1 LGFVILVFCA
11 VLGAVLVPAL
21 TADEELLDF
30 VTVLDF
36 TGGCAVVFVVAVF
49 DEDVFCVV
57 WAEPVIARAAINARL
72 KNTFFMT
79 LNFITQSDSLFKSIF
94 CR

>member
-49 DEDVFCVV
+49 DEDVFCV
-57 WAEPVIARAAINARL
+57 L
-72 KNTFFMT
+72 
-79 LNFITQSDSLFKSIF
+79 
-94 CR
+94 